1 MKTLYL
7 HGSAAQFGEKFELD
21 VRSPREFLHALALQI
36 PGFREMIRE
45 GEWHIL
51 RGPMELEDD
60 DDEESIDVALGDV
73 TEVHLMPAIRGAGG
87 GNGGIFSIILGIV
100 AIVAAPFTGGMS
112 TALYFAGAGLI
123 VGGIIQMTMKIPG
136 ASTTTGESADSKA
149 SFLFSGPKNGST
161 QGVAIPRGYGRCRS
175 GSIVVSAGL
184 FAERIL

>member
-7 HGSAAQFGEKFELD
+7 HGYAAQFGESFCMD
-21 VRSPREFLHALALQI
+21 VRDPGEMFRALSLQI
-36 PGFREMIRE
+36 PGFEQMMRE
-45 GEWHIL
+45 GEWHVL
-51 RGPMELEDD
+51 RGPIEQGHDD
-60 DDEESIDVALGDV
+60 DHDTLHLALGDE
-73 TEVHLMPAIRGAGG
+73 TEFHLMPAIRGAGG
-87 GNGGIFSIILGIV
+87 GNGGMFSIILGII
-100 AIVAAPFTGGMS
+100 AIIAAPFTGGAS
-112 TALYFAGAGLI
+112 TAMYFAAAGLI

-184 FAERIL
+184 YAERIL